1 LEIYLI
7 RDIYSKIEKM
17 KNTLRLTESEFSEL
31 VKRLVNESKNE
42 IDEISYDDYMSGETL
57 QPLRNAFD
65 KNQMVGVAYVLKNG
79 SVRHMSAK
87 RNIKSYVRS
96 NAEKT
101 EKQANVESNNDIK
114 RVVDFSLYRKNLEA
128 NGGDKEMAA
137 KSCWRTINLK
147 DVLGFSVG
155 GRFIDLRQENDILNR
170 FGETINNSLTK
181 SMQRAIEA
189 ELAADQEAEQN
200 DEQMGIEG
208 DVNEALGG
216 GTTNAR
222 PDSVKTSLENKT
234 IELGNN
240 LFKLGSD
247 KINTNSE
254 EFKKAKDIITKS
266 GAGKITLQGGASSAG
281 SSNKYD
287 NQGLADRRANNFK
300 KALQDSG
307 VMVSDISILP
317 GVVTP
322 NTDTPNS
329 PEANKAQF
337 VRFTMT
343 KLQLNFNQEL
353 AIDNTALAKRVV
365 PIEKV
370 KVKTDIKTGGNY
382 YMDVR
387 ITFPKDKS
395 VKTILDLV
403 NGALKGVATKVERIK

>member
-1 LEIYLI
+1 
-7 RDIYSKIEKM
+7 M
-17 KNTLRLTESEFSEL
+17 KNTLRLTESEFSKL
-31 VKRLVNESKNE
+31 VKRLVKESKNE

-57 QPLRNAFD
+57 QPLRNALD

-87 RNIKSYVRS
+87 RDIKSYVRS

-114 RVVDFSLYRKNLEA
+114 RVVDFSLYRKNLTD
-128 NGGDKEMAA
+128 NGGDREMAA

-155 GRFIDLRQENDILNR
+155 GRFIDLRQENDIINR
-170 FGETINNSLTK
+170 YGELGKTIYNSLTK
-181 SMQRAIEA
+181 SMQEAIER
-189 ELAADQEAEQN
+189 ELAAAQEVDNE
-200 DEQMGIEG
+200 MGVEDNI
-208 DVNEALGG
+208 NEALGG
-216 GTTNAR
+216 GRTNAR
-222 PDSVKTSLENKT
+222 GDKQETTLENKT

-247 KINTNSE
+247 KINTNSA
-254 EFKKAKDIITKS
+254 EFKKARAIIVSS
-266 GAGKITLQGGASSAG
+266 GASKVALQGGASSAG
-281 SSNKYD
+281 GDKYD

-317 GVVTP
+317 GVVAP
-322 NTDTPNS
+322 NTDIPNS

-343 KLQLNFNQEL
+343 KLEIRFNQEI
-353 AIDNTALAKRVV
+353 AIDNTALVKRVV
-365 PIEKV
+365 PIDKI

-382 YMDVR
+382 FMDFR
-387 ITFPKDKS
+387 ITFPKDKPS
-395 VKTILDLV
+395 QSIIDLV
-403 NGALKGVATKVERIK
+403 TKALNGVASKVERIK

>member
-1 LEIYLI
+1 
-7 RDIYSKIEKM
+7 M
-17 KNTLRLTESEFSEL
+17 KNTLRLTESEFSKL
-31 VKRLVNESKNE
+31 VKRLVKESENE
-42 IDEISYDDYMSGETL
+42 IDEISYDDYMSGEPL
-57 QPLRNAFD
+57 QSLRNALD
-65 KNQMVGVAYVLKNG
+65 KNQMVSVAYVKKDG
-79 SVRHMSAK
+79 SVRHMLVK
-87 RNIKSYVRS
+87 RNISSYVRS
-96 NAEKT
+96 DREKT

-114 RVVDFSLYRKNLEA
+114 KVVDFTLYRKNLRD

-147 DVLGFSVG
+147 DVLGFSAG
-155 GRFIDLRQENDILNR
+155 GNFIDLREENDILNR
-170 FGETINNSLTK
+170 FGETIYGSLTK
-181 SMQRAIEA
+181 SMQRAM
-189 ELAADQEAEQN
+189 DAEQG
-200 DEQMGIEG
+200 DAQMGIEE
-208 DVNEALGG
+208 DINEALGG

-222 PDSVKTSLENKT
+222 PDSVKTSFENKT
-234 IELGNN
+234 IELGKN

-247 KINTNSE
+247 KINTNSD
-254 EFKKAKDIITKS
+254 EFKKAKDIISKS
-266 GAGKITLQGGASSAG
+266 KAGKITLQGGASSAG

-307 VMVSDISILP
+307 VVSDISILP

-322 NTDTPNS
+322 NTDVPNS

-343 KLQLNFNQEL
+343 KIQLNFNQEI
-353 AIDNTALAKRVV
+353 AIDNTAVAKKII
-365 PIEKV
+365 PIE

-387 ITFPKDKS
+387 ITFPKDKP

-403 NGALKGVATKVERIK
+403 SKSLNGVAIKVERIK

>member
-1 LEIYLI
+1 
-7 RDIYSKIEKM
+7 M
-17 KNTLRLTESEFSEL
+17 KNTLKLTESEFSEL
-31 VKRLVNESKNE
+31 VKRLVKESENE
-42 IDEISYDDYMSGETL
+42 IEEISYDDYMSGESL
-57 QPLRNAFD
+57 QSLRNALD
-65 KNQMVGVAYVLKNG
+65 KNQMVSVAYVKKDG
-79 SVRHMSAK
+79 SVRHMLVK
-87 RNIKSYVRS
+87 RNIGSYVRS
-96 NAEKT
+96 DREKT

-114 RVVDFSLYRKNLEA
+114 KVVDFTLYRKNLRD

-155 GRFIDLRQENDILNR
+155 GNFIDLRQENDILNR
-170 FGETINNSLTK
+170 FGETIYGSLTK
-181 SMQRAIEA
+181 SMQRAM
-189 ELAADQEAEQN
+189 DAEQG
-200 DEQMGIEG
+200 DAQMGIEE
-208 DVNEALGG
+208 DINEALGG

-222 PDSVKTSLENKT
+222 PDKQGTTLENKT

-247 KINTNSE
+247 KINTNSA
-254 EFKKAKDIITKS
+254 EFKKAREIISKS

-281 SSNKYD
+281 SKNKYD

-300 KALQDSG
+300 KALEDSG
-307 VMVSDISILP
+307 ITGSSIIVIP

-322 NTDTPNS
+322 NTDIPNS
-329 PEANKAQF
+329 TEANRAQF

-343 KLQLNFNQEL
+343 KLELRFNQEM

-370 KVKTDIKTGGNY
+370 KVKTDTKTGGNY

-387 ITFPKDKS
+387 ITFPKDK
-395 VKTILDLV
+395 TEQGILGLV
-403 NGALKGVATKVERIK
+403 NGALKGVATKVVRIK

>member
-1 LEIYLI
+1 
-7 RDIYSKIEKM
+7 M

-114 RVVDFSLYRKNLEA
+114 RVVDFSLYRKNLRA

-155 GRFIDLRQENDILNR
+155 SRFIDLRQENDILNR

-181 SMQRAIEA
+181 SMQRAIEM
-189 ELAADQEAEQN
+189 ELAADQEA
-200 DEQMGIEG
+200 EQMGIEG

-222 PDSVKTSLENKT
+222 PDSVKTTLENKT

-247 KINTNSE
+247 KINTNSA
-254 EFKKAKDIITKS
+254 EFKKARAIIASS
-266 GAGKITLQGGASSAG
+266 GAGKITLQGGASSVG
-281 SSNKYD
+281 GDKYD

-300 KALQDSG
+300 KALEDSG
-307 VMVSDISILP
+307 ITGSSIIVIP

-322 NTDTPNS
+322 NTNTPNS

-343 KLQLNFNQEL
+343 KVELRFNHEM

-370 KVKTDIKTGGNY
+370 KVKTDIKTGGNVY
-382 YMDVR
+382 IDLR
-387 ITFPKDKS
+387 ITFPKDKPS
-395 VKTILDLV
+395 QSIIDLV
-403 NGALKGVATKVERIK
+403 TKALNGVASKVERIK

>member
-1 LEIYLI
+1 
-7 RDIYSKIEKM
+7 M

-31 VKRLVNESKNE
+31 VKRLVKESENE
-42 IDEISYDDYMSGETL
+42 IDEISYDDYMSGEPL
-57 QPLRNAFD
+57 QSLRNALD
-65 KNQMVGVAYVLKNG
+65 KNQMVSVAYVKKDG
-79 SVRHMSAK
+79 SVRHMLVK
-87 RNIKSYVRS
+87 RNISSYVRS
-96 NAEKT
+96 DREKT

-114 RVVDFSLYRKNLEA
+114 KVVDFTLYRKNLRD

-147 DVLGFSVG
+147 DVLGFSAG
-155 GRFIDLRQENDILNR
+155 GNFIDLREENDILNR
-170 FGETINNSLTK
+170 FGETVYGSLTK
-181 SMQRAIEA
+181 SMQRAM
-189 ELAADQEAEQN
+189 DAEQG
-200 DEQMGIEG
+200 DAQMGIEE
-208 DVNEALGG
+208 DINEALGG

-222 PDSVKTSLENKT
+222 PDSVKTSFENKT

-254 EFKKAKDIITKS
+254 EFKKAKDIISKS

-343 KLQLNFNQEL
+343 KIQLNFNQEI
-353 AIDNTALAKRVV
+353 AIDNTAVAKKII
-365 PIEKV
+365 PIE

-387 ITFPKDKS
+387 ITFPKDKP

-403 NGALKGVATKVERIK
+403 SKSLNGVAIKVERIK

>member
-1 LEIYLI
+1 
-7 RDIYSKIEKM
+7 M
-17 KNTLRLTESEFSEL
+17 KNTLRLTESEFSKL
-31 VKRLVNESKNE
+31 VKRLVKESKNE
-42 IDEISYDDYMSGETL
+42 IDEISYDDYTNGEIL

-87 RNIKSYVRS
+87 RDIKSYVRS

-147 DVLGFSVG
+147 DVLGFSAG

-170 FGETINNSLTK
+170 FGETINGSLTK
-181 SMQRAIEA
+181 SMQRAIEM
-189 ELAADQEAEQN
+189 ELAAAQEADNE
-200 DEQMGIEG
+200 MGVEDNI
-208 DVNEALGG
+208 NEALGG
-216 GTTNAR
+216 GRTNAR
-222 PDSVKTSLENKT
+222 GDKQETTLENKT

-247 KINTNSE
+247 KINTNSA
-254 EFKKAKDIITKS
+254 EFKKARAIIVSS
-266 GAGKITLQGGASSAG
+266 GAGKVALQGGASSAG
-281 SSNKYD
+281 GDKYD

-343 KLQLNFNQEL
+343 KLEIRFNQEM

-365 PIEKV
+365 PIDKI

-382 YMDVR
+382 FMDFR
-387 ITFPKDKS
+387 ITFPKDKPS
-395 VKTILDLV
+395 QSIIDLV
-403 NGALKGVATKVERIK
+403 TKALNGVATKVERIK

>member
-1 LEIYLI
+1 
-7 RDIYSKIEKM
+7 M

-31 VKRLVNESKNE
+31 VKRLVKESENE
-42 IDEISYDDYMSGETL
+42 IDEISYDDYMSGESL
-57 QPLRNAFD
+57 QSLRNALD
-65 KNQMVGVAYVLKNG
+65 KNQMVSVAYVKKDG
-79 SVRHMSAK
+79 SVRHMLVK
-87 RNIKSYVRS
+87 RNIGSYVRS
-96 NAEKT
+96 DREKT

-114 RVVDFSLYRKNLEA
+114 KVVDFTLYRKNLRD

-155 GRFIDLRQENDILNR
+155 GNFIDLRQENDILNR
-170 FGETINNSLTK
+170 FGETIYGSLTK
-181 SMQRAIEA
+181 SMQRAM
-189 ELAADQEAEQN
+189 DAEQG
-200 DEQMGIEG
+200 DAQMGIEE
-208 DVNEALGG
+208 DINEALGG
-216 GTTNAR
+216 GLTNAR
-222 PDSVKTSLENKT
+222 PDKQETTLEKKT

-247 KINTNSE
+247 KINTNSA
-254 EFKKAKDIITKS
+254 EFKKAREIISKS
-266 GAGKITLQGGASSAG
+266 GASKITLQGGASSAG
-281 SSNKYD
+281 SKNKYD

-300 KALQDSG
+300 KALEDSG
-307 VMVSDISILP
+307 ITGSNIIVIP

-322 NTDTPNS
+322 NTDIPNS

-343 KLQLNFNQEL
+343 KLELRFNQEI

-370 KVKTDIKTGGNY
+370 KVKTDTKTGGNY
-382 YMDVR
+382 FMDVR

-395 VKTILDLV
+395 VNTILGLV
-403 NGALKGVATKVERIK
+403 NGALKGVATKVVRIK

>member
-1 LEIYLI
+1 
-7 RDIYSKIEKM
+7 M
-17 KNTLRLTESEFSEL
+17 KNTLRLTESEFSKL
-31 VKRLVNESKNE
+31 VKRLVKESKNE

-57 QPLRNAFD
+57 QPLRNALD

-87 RNIKSYVRS
+87 RDIKSYVRS

-147 DVLGFSVG
+147 DVLGFSAG

-170 FGETINNSLTK
+170 FGETINGSLTK
-181 SMQRAIEA
+181 SMQRAIEM
-189 ELAADQEAEQN
+189 ELAAAQEADNE
-200 DEQMGIEG
+200 MGVEDNI
-208 DVNEALGG
+208 NEALGG
-216 GTTNAR
+216 GLTNAR
-222 PDSVKTSLENKT
+222 GDKQETTLENKT

-247 KINTNSE
+247 KINTNSA
-254 EFKKAKDIITKS
+254 EFKKARAIIVSS
-266 GAGKITLQGGASSAG
+266 GAGKVALQGGASSAG
-281 SSNKYD
+281 GDKYD

-307 VMVSDISILP
+307 VMVSNISILP

-322 NTDTPNS
+322 NTDIPNS

-343 KLQLNFNQEL
+343 KLEIRFNQEM

-365 PIEKV
+365 PIDKI

-382 YMDVR
+382 FMDFR
-387 ITFPKDKS
+387 ITFPKDKPS
-395 VKTILDLV
+395 QSIIDLV
-403 NGALKGVATKVERIK
+403 TKALNGVATKVERIK

>member
-1 LEIYLI
+1 
-7 RDIYSKIEKM
+7 
-17 KNTLRLTESEFSEL
+17 
-31 VKRLVNESKNE
+31 
-42 IDEISYDDYMSGETL
+42 
-57 QPLRNAFD
+57 
-65 KNQMVGVAYVLKNG
+65 
-79 SVRHMSAK
+79 
-87 RNIKSYVRS
+87 VRS

-114 RVVDFSLYRKNLEA
+114 RVVDFSLYRKNLRA

-155 GRFIDLRQENDILNR
+155 SRFIDLRQENDILNR

-181 SMQRAIEA
+181 SMQRAIEM
-189 ELAADQEAEQN
+189 ELAADQEA
-200 DEQMGIEG
+200 EQMGIEG

-216 GTTNAR
+216 GLTNAR
-222 PDSVKTSLENKT
+222 PDKQETTLENKT

-247 KINTNSE
+247 KINTNSA
-254 EFKKAKDIITKS
+254 EFKKAREIISKS
-266 GAGKITLQGGASSAG
+266 GASKITLQGGASSAG
-281 SSNKYD
+281 SKNKYD

-300 KALQDSG
+300 KALEDSG
-307 VMVSDISILP
+307 ITGSNIIVIP

-322 NTDTPNS
+322 NTDIPNS

-343 KLQLNFNQEL
+343 KLELRFNQEI

-370 KVKTDIKTGGNY
+370 KVKTDTKTDGNY
-382 YMDVR
+382 FMDVR

-395 VKTILDLV
+395 VNTILGLV
-403 NGALKGVATKVERIK
+403 NGALKGVATKVVRIK

>member
-1 LEIYLI
+1 
-7 RDIYSKIEKM
+7 M
-17 KNTLRLTESEFSEL
+17 KNTLRLTESEFSKL
-31 VKRLVNESKNE
+31 VKRLVKESKNE
-42 IDEISYDDYMSGETL
+42 IDEISYDDYTNGEIL

-87 RNIKSYVRS
+87 RDIKSYVRS

-155 GRFIDLRQENDILNR
+155 GRFIDLRQENDIINR
-170 FGETINNSLTK
+170 YGELGKTIYNSLTK
-181 SMQRAIEA
+181 SMQEAIER
-189 ELAADQEAEQN
+189 ELATDQEVDNE
-200 DEQMGIEG
+200 MGVEDNI
-208 DVNEALGG
+208 NEALGG
-216 GTTNAR
+216 GRTNAR
-222 PDSVKTSLENKT
+222 GDKQETTLENKT

-247 KINTNSE
+247 KINTNSA
-254 EFKKAKDIITKS
+254 EFKKARAIIVSS
-266 GAGKITLQGGASSAG
+266 GASKVALQGGASSAG
-281 SSNKYD
+281 GDKYD

-317 GVVTP
+317 GVVAP
-322 NTDTPNS
+322 NTDIPNS

-343 KLQLNFNQEL
+343 KLEIRFNQEI
-353 AIDNTALAKRVV
+353 AIDNTALVKRVV
-365 PIEKV
+365 PIDKI
-370 KVKTDIKTGGNY
+370 KVKTDIKTSGNY
-382 YMDVR
+382 LMDVR
-387 ITFPKDKS
+387 ITFPKDKPS
-395 VKTILDLV
+395 QSIIDLV
-403 NGALKGVATKVERIK
+403 TKALNGVATKVERIK

>member
-1 LEIYLI
+1 
-7 RDIYSKIEKM
+7 M
-17 KNTLRLTESEFSEL
+17 KNTLRLTESEFNKL
-31 VKRLVNESKNE
+31 VKRLVKESKNE

-57 QPLRNAFD
+57 QPLRNALD

-87 RNIKSYVRS
+87 RDIKSYVRS

-155 GRFIDLRQENDILNR
+155 GRFIDLRQENDIINR
-170 FGETINNSLTK
+170 YGELGKTIYNSLTK
-181 SMQRAIEA
+181 SMQEAIER
-189 ELAADQEAEQN
+189 ELATDQEVDNE
-200 DEQMGIEG
+200 MGVEDNI
-208 DVNEALGG
+208 NEALGG
-216 GTTNAR
+216 GRTNAR
-222 PDSVKTSLENKT
+222 GDKQETTLENKT

-247 KINTNSE
+247 KINTNSA
-254 EFKKAKDIITKS
+254 EFKKARAIIVSS
-266 GAGKITLQGGASSAG
+266 GASKVALQGGASSAG
-281 SSNKYD
+281 GDKYD
-287 NQGLADRRANNFK
+287 NQGLADRGANNFK

-317 GVVTP
+317 GVVAP
-322 NTDTPNS
+322 NTDIPNS

-337 VRFTMT
+337 VIFTMT
-343 KLQLNFNQEL
+343 KLEIRFNQEI
-353 AIDNTALAKRVV
+353 AIDNTALVKRVV
-365 PIEKV
+365 PIDKI
-370 KVKTDIKTGGNY
+370 KVKTYIKTGGNY
-382 YMDVR
+382 FMDFR
-387 ITFPKDKS
+387 ITFPKDKPS
-395 VKTILDLV
+395 QSIIDLV
-403 NGALKGVATKVERIK
+403 TKALNGVASKVERIK

>member
-1 LEIYLI
+1 
-7 RDIYSKIEKM
+7 
-17 KNTLRLTESEFSEL
+17 
-31 VKRLVNESKNE
+31 
-42 IDEISYDDYMSGETL
+42 MSGEPL
-57 QPLRNAFD
+57 QSLRNALD
-65 KNQMVGVAYVLKNG
+65 KNQMVSVAYVKKDG
-79 SVRHMSAK
+79 SVRHMLVK
-87 RNIKSYVRS
+87 RNISSYVRS
-96 NAEKT
+96 DREKT

-114 RVVDFSLYRKNLEA
+114 KVVDFTLYRKNLRD

-147 DVLGFSVG
+147 DVLGFSAG
-155 GRFIDLRQENDILNR
+155 GNFIDLREENDILNR
-170 FGETINNSLTK
+170 FGETIYGSLTK
-181 SMQRAIEA
+181 SMQRAM
-189 ELAADQEAEQN
+189 DAEQG
-200 DEQMGIEG
+200 DAQMGIEE
-208 DVNEALGG
+208 DINEALGG

-222 PDSVKTSLENKT
+222 PDSVKTSFENKT

-247 KINTNSE
+247 KINTNSA
-254 EFKKAKDIITKS
+254 EFKKAKDIISKS
-266 GAGKITLQGGASSAG
+266 KARKITLQGGASSAG

-307 VMVSDISILP
+307 VVSDISILP

-322 NTDTPNS
+322 NTDVPNS

-343 KLQLNFNQEL
+343 KIQLNFNQEM
-353 AIDNTALAKRVV
+353 AIDNTAVAKRII
-365 PIEKV
+365 PIE

-387 ITFPKDKS
+387 ITFPKDKP

-403 NGALKGVATKVERIK
+403 SKSLNGVAIKVERIK

>member
-1 LEIYLI
+1 
-7 RDIYSKIEKM
+7 M
-17 KNTLRLTESEFSEL
+17 KNTLRLTESEFSKL
-31 VKRLVNESKNE
+31 VKRLVKESKNE

-57 QPLRNAFD
+57 QPLRNALD

-87 RNIKSYVRS
+87 RDIKSYVRS

-147 DVLGFSVG
+147 DVLGFSAG

-170 FGETINNSLTK
+170 FGETINGSLTK
-181 SMQRAIEA
+181 SMQRAIEM
-189 ELAADQEAEQN
+189 ELAAAQEADNE
-200 DEQMGIEG
+200 MGVEDNI
-208 DVNEALGG
+208 NEALGG
-216 GTTNAR
+216 GLTNAR
-222 PDSVKTSLENKT
+222 GDKQETTLENKT

-247 KINTNSE
+247 KINTNSA
-254 EFKKAKDIITKS
+254 EFKKARAIIVSS
-266 GAGKITLQGGASSAG
+266 GAGKVALQGGASSAG
-281 SSNKYD
+281 GDKYD

-317 GVVTP
+317 GVVAP

-343 KLQLNFNQEL
+343 KLEIRFNQEM

-365 PIEKV
+365 PIDKI

-382 YMDVR
+382 FMDVR
-387 ITFPKDKS
+387 ITFPKDKPS
-395 VKTILDLV
+395 QSIIDLV
-403 NGALKGVATKVERIK
+403 TKALNGVATKVERIK

>member
-1 LEIYLI
+1 
-7 RDIYSKIEKM
+7 M
-17 KNTLRLTESEFSEL
+17 KNTLRLTESEFSKL
-31 VKRLVNESKNE
+31 VKRLVKESKNE

-79 SVRHMSAK
+79 SIRHMSAK
-87 RNIKSYVRS
+87 RDIKSYVRS

-128 NGGDKEMAA
+128 NGGDKEIAA

-189 ELAADQEAEQN
+189 ELAADQEAEQADN
-200 DEQMGIEG
+200 EMGIEG
-208 DVNEALGG
+208 NVNEALGG
-216 GTTNAR
+216 GLTNAR
-222 PDSVKTSLENKT
+222 GDKQEITFENKT

-247 KINTNSE
+247 KINTNST
-254 EFKKAKDIITKS
+254 EFKNARAIIVSSK
-266 GAGKITLQGGASSAG
+266 AGKVALQGGASSAG
-281 SSNKYD
+281 GDKYD

-317 GVVTP
+317 GVVAP

-343 KLQLNFNQEL
+343 KTDIRFNQEM
-353 AIDNTALAKRVV
+353 AIDNTALAKRVI
-365 PIEKV
+365 PIDKI
-370 KVKTDIKTGGNY
+370 KIKKDIKTGSNY
-382 YMDVR
+382 FMDVR
-387 ITFPKDKS
+387 ITFPKDKP
-395 VKTILDLV
+395 VNTILDLV
-403 NGALKGVATKVERIK
+403 TKSLNGVAIKVERIK

>member
-1 LEIYLI
+1 
-7 RDIYSKIEKM
+7 M

-31 VKRLVNESKNE
+31 VKRLVKESENE
-42 IDEISYDDYMSGETL
+42 IDEISYDDYMSGESL
-57 QPLRNAFD
+57 QSLRNALD
-65 KNQMVGVAYVLKNG
+65 KNQMVSVAYVKKDG
-79 SVRHMSAK
+79 SVRHMLVK
-87 RNIKSYVRS
+87 RNIGSYVRS
-96 NAEKT
+96 DREKT

-114 RVVDFSLYRKNLEA
+114 KVVDFTLYRKNLRD

-155 GRFIDLRQENDILNR
+155 GNFIDLRQENDILNR
-170 FGETINNSLTK
+170 FGETIYGSLTK
-181 SMQRAIEA
+181 SMQRAM
-189 ELAADQEAEQN
+189 DAEQG
-200 DEQMGIEG
+200 DAQMGIEE
-208 DVNEALGG
+208 DINEALGG

-222 PDSVKTSLENKT
+222 PDKQETTLENKT

-247 KINTNSE
+247 KINTNSA
-254 EFKKAKDIITKS
+254 EFKKAREIISKS

-281 SSNKYD
+281 SKNKYD

-300 KALQDSG
+300 KALEDSG
-307 VMVSDISILP
+307 ITGSNIIVIP
-317 GVVTP
+317 GIVTP
-322 NTDTPNS
+322 NTDIPNS
-329 PEANKAQF
+329 PEADKAQF

-343 KLQLNFNQEL
+343 KLVLNFNQEM

-370 KVKTDIKTGGNY
+370 KVKTDTKTGGNY
-382 YMDVR
+382 FMDVR

-395 VKTILDLV
+395 VNTILGLV
-403 NGALKGVATKVERIK
+403 NGALKGVATKVVRIK

>member
-1 LEIYLI
+1 
-7 RDIYSKIEKM
+7 M
-17 KNTLRLTESEFSEL
+17 KNTLRLTESEFSKL
-31 VKRLVNESKNE
+31 VKRLVKESENE

-79 SVRHMSAK
+79 SIRHMSAK
-87 RNIKSYVRS
+87 RDIKSYVRS

-170 FGETINNSLTK
+170 FGETINGSLTK

-189 ELAADQEAEQN
+189 ELAANQEAEQG
-200 DEQMGIEG
+200 DAQMGIEE
-208 DVNEALGG
+208 DINEALGG

-222 PDSVKTSLENKT
+222 PDSVKTSFENKT

-247 KINTNSE
+247 KINTNSA
-254 EFKKAKDIITKS
+254 EFKKAKDIISKS
-266 GAGKITLQGGASSAG
+266 KARKITLQGGASSAG

-307 VMVSDISILP
+307 VVSDISILP

-322 NTDTPNS
+322 NTDVPNS

-343 KLQLNFNQEL
+343 KIQLNFNQEM
-353 AIDNTALAKRVV
+353 AIDNTAVAKRII
-365 PIEKV
+365 PIE

-387 ITFPKDKS
+387 ITFPKDKP

-403 NGALKGVATKVERIK
+403 SKSLNGVAIKVERIK

>member
-1 LEIYLI
+1 
-7 RDIYSKIEKM
+7 M
-17 KNTLRLTESEFSEL
+17 KNTLRLTESEFNKL
-31 VKRLVNESKNE
+31 VKRLVKESKNE

-57 QPLRNAFD
+57 QPLRNALD

-87 RNIKSYVRS
+87 RDIKSYVRS

-147 DVLGFSVG
+147 DVLGFSAG

-170 FGETINNSLTK
+170 FGETINGSLTK
-181 SMQRAIEA
+181 SMQRAIEM
-189 ELAADQEAEQN
+189 ELAAAQEADNE
-200 DEQMGIEG
+200 MGVEDNI
-208 DVNEALGG
+208 NEALGG
-216 GTTNAR
+216 GLTNAR
-222 PDSVKTSLENKT
+222 GDKQETTLENKT

-247 KINTNSE
+247 KINTNSA
-254 EFKKAKDIITKS
+254 EFKKARAIIVSS
-266 GAGKITLQGGASSAG
+266 GASKVALQGGASSAG
-281 SSNKYD
+281 GDKYD

-317 GVVTP
+317 GVVAP
-322 NTDTPNS
+322 NTDIPNS

-343 KLQLNFNQEL
+343 KLEIRFNQEI
-353 AIDNTALAKRVV
+353 AIDNTALVKRVV
-365 PIEKV
+365 PIDKI

-382 YMDVR
+382 FMDFR
-387 ITFPKDKS
+387 ITFPKDKPS
-395 VKTILDLV
+395 QSIIDLV
-403 NGALKGVATKVERIK
+403 TKALNGVASKVERIK

>member
-1 LEIYLI
+1 MEIYLI
-7 RDIYSKIEKM
+7 HDIYSKIEKM
-17 KNTLRLTESEFSEL
+17 KNTLRLTESEFNKL
-31 VKRLVNESKNE
+31 VKRLVKESENE
-42 IDEISYDDYMSGETL
+42 IDETSYDDYMSGEPL
-57 QPLRNAFD
+57 QSLRNALD
-65 KNQMVGVAYVLKNG
+65 KNQMVSVAYVKKDG
-79 SVRHMSAK
+79 SVRHMLVK
-87 RNIKSYVRS
+87 RNISSYVRS
-96 NAEKT
+96 DREKT

-114 RVVDFSLYRKNLEA
+114 KVVDFTLYRKNLRD

-147 DVLGFSVG
+147 DVLGFSAG
-155 GRFIDLRQENDILNR
+155 GNFIDLREENDILNR
-170 FGETINNSLTK
+170 FGETVYGSLTK
-181 SMQRAIEA
+181 SMQRAM
-189 ELAADQEAEQN
+189 DAEQG
-200 DEQMGIEG
+200 DAQMGIEE
-208 DVNEALGG
+208 DINEALGG

-322 NTDTPNS
+322 NTDIPNS

-343 KLQLNFNQEL
+343 KTEIRFNREI

-387 ITFPKDKS
+387 ITFPKDKPAQS
-395 VKTILDLV
+395 ILDLV

>member
-1 LEIYLI
+1 
-7 RDIYSKIEKM
+7 M
-17 KNTLRLTESEFSEL
+17 KNTLRLTESEFSKL
-31 VKRLVNESKNE
+31 VKRLVKESKNE
-42 IDEISYDDYMSGETL
+42 IDEISYDDYTNGEIL

-87 RNIKSYVRS
+87 RDIKSYVRS

-114 RVVDFSLYRKNLEA
+114 RVVDFSLYRKNLTD
-128 NGGDKEMAA
+128 NGGDREMAA

-155 GRFIDLRQENDILNR
+155 GRFIDLRQENDIINR
-170 FGETINNSLTK
+170 YGELGKTIYNSLTK
-181 SMQRAIEA
+181 SMQEAIER
-189 ELAADQEAEQN
+189 ELAAAQEADNE
-200 DEQMGIEG
+200 MGVEDNI
-208 DVNEALGG
+208 NEALGG
-216 GTTNAR
+216 GLTNAR
-222 PDSVKTSLENKT
+222 GDKQETTLENKT

-247 KINTNSE
+247 KINTNSA
-254 EFKKAKDIITKS
+254 EFKKARAIIVSS
-266 GAGKITLQGGASSAG
+266 GASKVALQGGASSAG
-281 SSNKYD
+281 GDKYD

-317 GVVTP
+317 GVVAP
-322 NTDTPNS
+322 NTDIPNS

-343 KLQLNFNQEL
+343 KLEIRFNQEI
-353 AIDNTALAKRVV
+353 AIDNTALVKRVV
-365 PIEKV
+365 PIDKI

-382 YMDVR
+382 FMDFR
-387 ITFPKDKS
+387 ITFPKDKPS
-395 VKTILDLV
+395 QSIIDLV
-403 NGALKGVATKVERIK
+403 TKALNGVASKVERIK

>member
-1 LEIYLI
+1 
-7 RDIYSKIEKM
+7 M
-17 KNTLRLTESEFSEL
+17 KNTLRLTEYEFNKFI
-31 VKRLVNESKNE
+31 KRLVNESKNE

-65 KNQMVGVAYVLKNG
+65 KNQMVGVAYVKKDG

-114 RVVDFSLYRKNLEA
+114 RVVDFSLYRKNLSD
-128 NGGDKEMAA
+128 NGGDREMAA

-155 GRFIDLRQENDILNR
+155 GGFIDLRQENDILNR

-208 DVNEALGG
+208 DVNEALGSG
-216 GTTNAR
+216 STNAR
-222 PDSVKTSLENKT
+222 PSSVTSSFENKT

-247 KINTNSE
+247 KINTDSK
-254 EFKKAKDIITKS
+254 EFIRAKDIISRSK
-266 GAGKITLQGGASSAG
+266 AGSITLQGGASSAG
-281 SSNKYD
+281 SKNKYD
-287 NQGLADRRANNFK
+287 NQGLANRRANNFK
-300 KALQDSG
+300 KALENSG
-307 VMVSDISILP
+307 VKTPNISILP
-317 GVVTP
+317 GIVTP
-322 NTDTPNS
+322 NTDVPNS
-329 PEANKAQF
+329 PEADKAQF
-337 VRFTMT
+337 VRFTLQT
-343 KLQLNFNQEL
+343 KEFNYIQKS
-353 AIDNTALAKRVV
+353 AIDNTATKII
-365 PIEKV
+365 PIDKINFN
-370 KVKTDIKTGGNY
+370 TDIKTGGNVY
-382 YMDVR
+382 IDVR
-387 ITFPKDKS
+387 ITFPKDKTPKS
-395 VKTILDLV
+395 IVDLV
-403 NGALKGVATKVERIK
+403 DGALKGVATKVVRL

>member
-1 LEIYLI
+1 
-7 RDIYSKIEKM
+7 M
-17 KNTLRLTESEFSEL
+17 KNTLRLTESEFSKL
-31 VKRLVNESKNE
+31 VKRLVKESKNE
-42 IDEISYDDYMSGETL
+42 IDEISYDDYTNGEIL

-87 RNIKSYVRS
+87 RDIKSYVRS

-114 RVVDFSLYRKNLEA
+114 RVVDFSLYRKNLTD
-128 NGGDKEMAA
+128 NGGDREMAA

-147 DVLGFSVG
+147 DVLGFSAG

-170 FGETINNSLTK
+170 FGETINGSLTK
-181 SMQRAIEA
+181 SMQRAIEM
-189 ELAADQEAEQN
+189 ELAAAQEADNE
-200 DEQMGIEG
+200 MGVEDNI
-208 DVNEALGG
+208 NEALGG
-216 GTTNAR
+216 GLTNAR
-222 PDSVKTSLENKT
+222 GDKQETTLENKT

-247 KINTNSE
+247 KINTNSA
-254 EFKKAKDIITKS
+254 EFKKARAIIVSS
-266 GAGKITLQGGASSAG
+266 GAGKVALQGGASSAG
-281 SSNKYD
+281 GDKYD

-343 KLQLNFNQEL
+343 KLEIRFNQEM

-365 PIEKV
+365 PIDKI

-382 YMDVR
+382 FMDFR
-387 ITFPKDKS
+387 ITFPKDKPS
-395 VKTILDLV
+395 QSIIDLV
-403 NGALKGVATKVERIK
+403 TKALNGVASKVERIK

>member
-1 LEIYLI
+1 
-7 RDIYSKIEKM
+7 M
-17 KNTLRLTESEFSEL
+17 KNTLRLTESEFSKL
-31 VKRLVNESKNE
+31 VKRLVKESKNE

-57 QPLRNAFD
+57 QPLRNALD

-87 RNIKSYVRS
+87 RDIKSYVRS

-147 DVLGFSVG
+147 DVLGFSAG

-170 FGETINNSLTK
+170 FGETINGSLTK
-181 SMQRAIEA
+181 SMQRAIEM
-189 ELAADQEAEQN
+189 ELAAAQEADNE
-200 DEQMGIEG
+200 MGVEDNI
-208 DVNEALGG
+208 NEALGG
-216 GTTNAR
+216 GLTNAR
-222 PDSVKTSLENKT
+222 GDKQETTLENKT

-247 KINTNSE
+247 KINTNSA
-254 EFKKAKDIITKS
+254 EFKKARAIIVSS
-266 GAGKITLQGGASSAG
+266 GAGKVALQGGASSAG
-281 SSNKYD
+281 GDKYD

-343 KLQLNFNQEL
+343 KLEIRFNQEM

-365 PIEKV
+365 PIDKI

-382 YMDVR
+382 FMDFR
-387 ITFPKDKS
+387 ITFPKDKPS
-395 VKTILDLV
+395 QSIIDLV
-403 NGALKGVATKVERIK
+403 TKALNGVATKVERIK

>member
-1 LEIYLI
+1 
-7 RDIYSKIEKM
+7 M

-114 RVVDFSLYRKNLEA
+114 RVVDFSLYRKNLSD
-128 NGGDKEMAA
+128 NGGDREMAA

-155 GRFIDLRQENDILNR
+155 SRFIDLRQENDILNR

-181 SMQRAIEA
+181 SMQRAIEM
-189 ELAADQEAEQN
+189 ELAADQEA
-200 DEQMGIEG
+200 EQMGIEG

-222 PDSVKTSLENKT
+222 PDSVKTTLENKT

-247 KINTNSE
+247 KINTNSA
-254 EFKKAKDIITKS
+254 EFKKARAIIASS
-266 GAGKITLQGGASSAG
+266 GAGKITLQGGASSVG
-281 SSNKYD
+281 GDKYD

-300 KALQDSG
+300 KALEDSG
-307 VMVSDISILP
+307 ITGSSIIVIP

-322 NTDTPNS
+322 NTNTPNS

-343 KLQLNFNQEL
+343 KVELRFNHEM

-370 KVKTDIKTGGNY
+370 KVKTDIKTGGNVY
-382 YMDVR
+382 IDLR
-387 ITFPKDKS
+387 ITFPKDKPS
-395 VKTILDLV
+395 QSIIDLV
-403 NGALKGVATKVERIK
+403 TKALNGVASKVERIK

>member
-1 LEIYLI
+1 
-7 RDIYSKIEKM
+7 M

-31 VKRLVNESKNE
+31 VKRLVKESENE
-42 IDEISYDDYMSGETL
+42 IEEISYDDYMSGESL
-57 QPLRNAFD
+57 QSLRNALD
-65 KNQMVGVAYVLKNG
+65 KNQMVSVAYVKKDG
-79 SVRHMSAK
+79 SVRHMLVK
-87 RNIKSYVRS
+87 RNIGSYVRS
-96 NAEKT
+96 DREKT

-114 RVVDFSLYRKNLEA
+114 KVVDFTLYRKNLRD

-155 GRFIDLRQENDILNR
+155 GNFIDLRQENDILNR
-170 FGETINNSLTK
+170 FGETIYGSLTK
-181 SMQRAIEA
+181 SMQRAM
-189 ELAADQEAEQN
+189 DAEQG
-200 DEQMGIEG
+200 DAQMGIEE
-208 DVNEALGG
+208 DINEALGG

-222 PDSVKTSLENKT
+222 PDKQGTTLENKT

-247 KINTNSE
+247 KINTNSA
-254 EFKKAKDIITKS
+254 EFKKAREIISKS

-281 SSNKYD
+281 SKNKYD

-300 KALQDSG
+300 KALEDSG
-307 VMVSDISILP
+307 ITGSNIIVIP
-317 GVVTP
+317 GIVTP
-322 NTDTPNS
+322 NTDIPNS
-329 PEANKAQF
+329 PEADKAQF

-343 KLQLNFNQEL
+343 KLELRFNQEM

-370 KVKTDIKTGGNY
+370 KVKTDTKTGGNY
-382 YMDVR
+382 FMDVR

-395 VKTILDLV
+395 VNTILGLV
-403 NGALKGVATKVERIK
+403 NGALKGVATKVVRIK

>member
-1 LEIYLI
+1 
-7 RDIYSKIEKM
+7 M

-216 GTTNAR
+216 GLTNAR
-222 PDSVKTSLENKT
+222 PDKQETTLENKT

-247 KINTNSE
+247 KINTNSA
-254 EFKKAKDIITKS
+254 EFKKARAIIASS
-266 GAGKITLQGGASSAG
+266 GAGKITLQGGASSVG
-281 SSNKYD
+281 GDKYD

-300 KALQDSG
+300 KALEDSG
-307 VMVSDISILP
+307 ITGSSIIVVP

-322 NTDTPNS
+322 NTNIPNS

-365 PIEKV
+365 PIEKI
-370 KVKTDIKTGGNY
+370 KTDIKTGGNY

-387 ITFPKDKS
+387 VTFPKDKS
-395 VKTILDLV
+395 TQSILDLIK
-403 NGALKGVATKVERIK
+403 GALKGVATKVERKL

>member
-1 LEIYLI
+1 
-7 RDIYSKIEKM
+7 M
-17 KNTLRLTESEFSEL
+17 KNTLRLTESKFNEL
-31 VKRLVNESKNE
+31 VKRLVKESENE
-42 IDEISYDDYMSGETL
+42 IDEISYDDYMSGESL
-57 QPLRNAFD
+57 QSLRNALD
-65 KNQMVGVAYVLKNG
+65 KNQMVSVAYVKKDG
-79 SVRHMSAK
+79 SVRHMLVK
-87 RNIKSYVRS
+87 RNISSYVRS
-96 NAEKT
+96 DREKT

-114 RVVDFSLYRKNLEA
+114 KVVDFTLYRKNLRD

-147 DVLGFSVG
+147 DVLGFSAG
-155 GRFIDLRQENDILNR
+155 GNFIDLREENDILNR
-170 FGETINNSLTK
+170 FGETIYGSLTK
-181 SMQRAIEA
+181 SMQRAM
-189 ELAADQEAEQN
+189 DAEQG
-200 DEQMGIEG
+200 DAQMGIEE
-208 DVNEALGG
+208 DINEALGG

-222 PDSVKTSLENKT
+222 PDSVKTSFENKT
-234 IELGNN
+234 IELGKN

-247 KINTNSE
+247 KINTNSD
-254 EFKKAKDIITKS
+254 EFKKAKDIISKS
-266 GAGKITLQGGASSAG
+266 KAGKITLQGGASSAG

-307 VMVSDISILP
+307 VVSDISILP

-322 NTDTPNS
+322 NTDVPNS

-343 KLQLNFNQEL
+343 KIQLNFNQEI
-353 AIDNTALAKRVV
+353 AIDNTAVAKKII
-365 PIEKV
+365 PIE

-387 ITFPKDKS
+387 ITFPKDKP

-403 NGALKGVATKVERIK
+403 SKSLNGVAIKVERIK

>member
-1 LEIYLI
+1 
-7 RDIYSKIEKM
+7 M
-17 KNTLRLTESEFSEL
+17 KNTLRLTESEFSKL
-31 VKRLVNESKNE
+31 VKRLVKESKNE

-57 QPLRNAFD
+57 QPLRNALD

-87 RNIKSYVRS
+87 RDIKSYVRS

-147 DVLGFSVG
+147 DVLGFSAG

-170 FGETINNSLTK
+170 FGETINGSLTK
-181 SMQRAIEA
+181 SMQRAIEM
-189 ELAADQEAEQN
+189 ELAAAQEADNE
-200 DEQMGIEG
+200 MGVEDNI
-208 DVNEALGG
+208 NEALGG
-216 GTTNAR
+216 GRTNAR
-222 PDSVKTSLENKT
+222 GDKQETTLENKT

-247 KINTNSE
+247 KINTNSA
-254 EFKKAKDIITKS
+254 EFKKARAIIVSS
-266 GAGKITLQGGASSAG
+266 GAGKVALQGGASSAG
-281 SSNKYD
+281 GDKYD

-317 GVVTP
+317 GVVAP

-343 KLQLNFNQEL
+343 KVDIRFNQEI
-353 AIDNTALAKRVV
+353 AIDNTALVKRVV
-365 PIEKV
+365 PIDKI

-382 YMDVR
+382 FMDFR
-387 ITFPKDKS
+387 ITFPKDKPS
-395 VKTILDLV
+395 QSIIDLV
-403 NGALKGVATKVERIK
+403 TKALNGVASKVERIK